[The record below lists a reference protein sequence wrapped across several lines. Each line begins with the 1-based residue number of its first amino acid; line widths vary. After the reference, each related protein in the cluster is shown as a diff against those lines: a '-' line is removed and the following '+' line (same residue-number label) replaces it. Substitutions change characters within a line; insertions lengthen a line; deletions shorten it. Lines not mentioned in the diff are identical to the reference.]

1 MLEQQ
6 PKILF
11 ARLEAST
18 KYGPS
23 MTNLEIT
30 DEFLDRDALALA
42 ELVKRGDISAL
53 ELTEIVIRRI
63 EATNPE
69 LNFMTTPDFDRA
81 RLRAPNVSP
90 DTPFAGVPILIKD
103 MIDVGGL
110 ARTDGSRLNAQN
122 VPEANVAYIDAVEAA
137 GLNILGMT
145 NVPEFAS
152 LVLTANEVFGATRNP
167 WDLDYSAFTSSGGA
181 AAAVASGAI
190 PLAHGTDGGGSCRL
204 PASATGLLG
213 MKPSRFRMLSGE
225 ADGSHDFVKT
235 NQTLSRSVRDSAAL
249 LDCTEDKSGQIYA
262 PLGRVWGPD
271 KRRLRIGYA
280 DDIPGPVPVESDVR
294 AAQEDAAML
303 LQALGHEVVEVPY
316 PVTEIDAFIEGYR
329 AFFAEK
335 TREIGPAIIGMTG
348 KSVLESGLLT
358 PWMASFVEAAVDFD
372 ATEMAARRAFLD
384 TLPGA
389 FDRALDGLD
398 VLLAPV
404 SPVVC
409 PRLDEASPQDLYSHE
424 AFVALMGRL
433 KFTGPVN
440 WGGHPAMSVP
450 LGWESSLPIGSH
462 FIAAR
467 GNDNVLYALAYELE
481 EARPWAHRWAPHSLM
496 SRER

>member
-1 MLEQQ
+1 M
-6 PKILF
+6 K
-11 ARLEAST
+11 S
-18 KYGPS
+18 
-23 MTNLEIT
+23 LEIA
-30 DEFLDRDALALA
+30 DEFLDRDALGLA
-42 ELVKRGDISAL
+42 ELIKRGDLSAL
-53 ELTEIVIRRI
+53 ELTEIIIRRI
-63 EATNPE
+63 EATDPS

-81 RLRAPNVSP
+81 RLRARNISS

-122 VPEANVAYIDAVEAA
+122 VPEANVAYIDGVEAA

-145 NVPEFAS
+145 NVPEFAG
-152 LVLTANEVFGATRNP
+152 LVVTANEVFGATRNP

-181 AAAVASGAI
+181 AAAVACGAI

-213 MKPSRFRMLSGE
+213 MKASRFRMRSGE
-225 ADGSHDFVKT
+225 ADGGHDIVKT
-235 NQTLSRSVRDSAAL
+235 NQSLSRSVRDSAAL
-249 LDCTEDKSGQIYA
+249 LDCTEDKSGQVYA
-262 PLGRVWGPD
+262 PLGRLQGPD
-271 KRRLRIGYA
+271 KRRLKIGYA
-280 DDIPGPVPVESDVR
+280 DDISGPVPVESAVR
-294 AAQEDAAML
+294 AAQEDAVML
-303 LQALGHEVVEVPY
+303 LQALGHEVVEVAY
-316 PVTEIDAFIEGYR
+316 PITEIDTFTESYR

-335 TREIGPAIIGMTG
+335 TRAIGPAITQMTG

-358 PWMASFVEAAVDFD
+358 PWMGSFLEAAADFD
-372 ATEMAARRAFLD
+372 PTEMATRRSFLD
-384 TLPGA
+384 TLPEA

-398 VLLAPV
+398 VLLSPV
-404 SPVVC
+404 SPVAC

-450 LGWESSLPIGSH
+450 LGWDAALPIGSH

-467 GNDNVLYALAYELE
+467 GNDAVLYALAYELE
-481 EARPWAHRWAPHSLM
+481 EARPWAQRWAPHSLVAGG
-496 SRER
+496 R